1 MTEKEPKEQKQ
12 QNQEKEPKEQKQEKE
27 PKEQKQEKQQNQEKE
42 PKEQKQ
48 EKQQNQEK
56 EPKEQKQEKQQ
67 KQEKEPKE
75 QKEIKQQKQEKQQNQ
90 EKEQKSKHYK
100 KEVEED
106 SLLRIASTDIPGR
119 LTIYSGLTRIKGISW
134 AFSNAIC
141 KTLGIDKNR
150 KIHTLKEEEIKKIL
164 EFAKNPNLPQWLL
177 NRRRDIETGTDKH
190 FISIDL
196 DLTKEFDIRRMKK
209 TKSYKGVRHAA
220 GLPVRGQRTRAHFRK
235 GRAVGVS
242 RAKVKPGK
250 SK

>member
-12 QNQEKEPKEQKQEKE
+12 QK
-27 PKEQKQEKQQNQEKE
+27 QEKE

-75 QKEIKQQKQEKQQNQ
+75 QKEIKQQKQEKQQNQEKEPKEQKQEKQQNQ